1 MRDSD
6 CPVCGG
12 DNADT
17 LCPKCGSKVCSDCF
31 DEEARMCLDCL
42 EQLVVEKRHQK
53 RVILA
58 TGVLFILL
66 GLSLIASS
74 IVAGLPVEGVTIVI
88 PFIVGN
94 VSTAVASLYSFIFF
108 TVLILA
114 SLLPWYIHIRT
125 RPNYMMEESIMTIQE
140 RKTQNGES
148 ISTVEYIITTELPD
162 KMKKTVFIETEETK
176 ILLKSTTDVN
186 FNKSYE
192 IPNGFSLEGI
202 DYDYEDNFL
211 ILKLH
216 LTKES

>member
-6 CPVCGG
+6 CPICGG
-12 DNADT
+12 DSADI

-42 EQLVVEKRHQK
+42 EELVVEKRHQK

-66 GLSLIASS
+66 GLSLMASS
-74 IVAGLPVEGVTIVI
+74 IVAGLPVEGVTIVF

-94 VSTAVASLYSFIFF
+94 VPTAIASLYSFIFF
-108 TVLILA
+108 MVLILA

-125 RPNYMMEESIMTIQE
+125 RLNYMVEESTMTIQE
-140 RKTQNGES
+140 GKTQNGES
-148 ISTVEYIITTELPD
+148 VSTVEYIITTELPD
-162 KMKKTVFIETEETK
+162 KVKKTIFIETEETK
-176 ILLKSTTDVN
+176 ILLKSTTDVD

-192 IPNGFSLEGI
+192 IPKGFNLEGI
-202 DYDYEDNFL
+202 DYDYDDNFL
-211 ILKLH
+211 VLKLH
-216 LTKES
+216 LTQES